1 MTLNYLMIKK
11 DYNVTNKEYILQI
24 AKKWRKKVPIK
35 CLNFFMFYIDWS
47 TFIKCINTKLR
58 KVLDNFSYLV
68 NSFLLFFILPKTCSI
83 LILFLYVL

>member
-1 MTLNYLMIKK
+1 MIKK

-24 AKKWRKKVPIK
+24 AQKWRKKVPIK
-35 CLNFFMFYIDWS
+35 CLNFLCFYIDWS